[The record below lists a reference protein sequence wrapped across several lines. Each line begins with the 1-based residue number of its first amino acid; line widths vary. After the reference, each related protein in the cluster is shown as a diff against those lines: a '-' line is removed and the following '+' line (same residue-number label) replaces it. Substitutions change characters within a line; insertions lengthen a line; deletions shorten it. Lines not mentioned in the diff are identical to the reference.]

1 MDGDLGG
8 SFLLELVEEL
18 EELDFD
24 LLGWMSSLVDS
35 GFVDGFPAI
44 VCCLEPVQPIGIGVI
59 HVGSGLELSADA
71 ETYTKKPTMYLGGTS
86 LSGDFLRSLV
96 YSMSMREAE
105 LDVDVD
111 EPLDEVED
119 WALNPASEGVRD
131 KLYLHRCRLANL
143 DKLSLDITDLDEF
156 VDTRESMTTAST
168 RQIRERCH
176 DVAFVKA
183 QLSRE
188 VTSLWAA
195 FGNKL
200 NQVVGKRQTTRTFG
214 RGVYVNLLQS
224 LEPVNAFTLRLN
236 ERIELM
242 ELCRT
247 RIQSGLRVTAKWKKH
262 LGQAEEAWSHIPTST
277 LDEESQNV
285 FLSPSAFHDYDNCAN
300 TAAEVKGRML
310 ASFVR
315 SQASAALEAVNEAIE
330 NDKKLLAIRDIMGK
344 GERRGPLRGIPRY
357 DTRQPTTA
365 LASVDGP

>member
-1 MDGDLGG
+1 
-8 SFLLELVEEL
+8 
-18 EELDFD
+18 
-24 LLGWMSSLVDS
+24 
-35 GFVDGFPAI
+35 
-44 VCCLEPVQPIGIGVI
+44 
-59 HVGSGLELSADA
+59 
-71 ETYTKKPTMYLGGTS
+71 
-86 LSGDFLRSLV
+86 
-96 YSMSMREAE
+96 
-105 LDVDVD
+105 
-111 EPLDEVED
+111 
-119 WALNPASEGVRD
+119 
-131 KLYLHRCRLANL
+131 
-143 DKLSLDITDLDEF
+143 
-156 VDTRESMTTAST
+156 
-168 RQIRERCH
+168 
-176 DVAFVKA
+176 
-183 QLSRE
+183 
-188 VTSLWAA
+188 
-195 FGNKL
+195 
-200 NQVVGKRQTTRTFG
+200 
-214 RGVYVNLLQS
+214 
-224 LEPVNAFTLRLN
+224 
-236 ERIELM
+236 M